1 MSGVLGTQAYTRYF
15 DHPQAQGY
23 TQGAITA
30 SMPAGSLVG
39 SLASSFIADR
49 FSRKM
54 ALQVSCILWVIGS
67 IIQCA
72 AVDRGMLCAGRVIG
86 GMFSLLF
93 QCDSPVRESPARPSI
108 PQLRETWLT
117 GPRHVHRYRI
127 QRRASIPIRDCSSGD
142 PWSCGVAAAVGHHM
156 GYPDPVLHPVW
167 CLERE
172 CSAVWF
178 RD

>member
-49 FSRKM
+49 FSRKV

-86 GMFSLLF
+86 GTFSLLF
-93 QCDSPVRESPARPSI
+93 QCGSLIRESLALLLI
-108 PQLRETWLT
+108 PQLPEIWLI

-127 QRRASIPIRDCSSGD
+127 QHRAGLPI
-142 PWSCGVAAAVGHHM
+142 
-156 GYPDPVLHPVW
+156 
-167 CLERE
+167 
-172 CSAVWF
+172 
-178 RD
+178 

>member
-49 FSRKM
+49 FSRKI
-54 ALQVSCILWVIGS
+54 ALQVSCILWIIGS

-72 AVDRGMLCAGRVIG
+72 AIDRGMLCAGRVVG
-86 GMFSLLF
+86 GMFFIYYSLRLL
-93 QCDSPVRESPARPSI
+93 ARFLPDE
-108 PQLRETWLT
+108 PQIARK
-117 GPRHVHRYRI
+117 I
-127 QRRASIPIRDCSSGD
+127 SD
-142 PWSCGVAAAVGHHM
+142 WS
-156 GYPDPVLHPVW
+156 
-167 CLERE
+167 
-172 CSAVWF
+172 
-178 RD
+178 